1 MIHYKCDNAQEKM
14 DNIAQQMNRVVKEG
28 GLVVFG
34 ENEYLTGV
42 GIEDVINSSMKSNGF
57 KKHTQNG
64 KELDNVW
71 VKAED
76 LNENE

>member
-1 MIHYKCDNAQEKM
+1 M